1 MEPITT
7 AAAATAVV
15 SYMAQKLKE
24 NKSVGN
30 LFDGITDRI
39 VSWIRPLFLGE
50 NDLPKETMEDLK
62 DNPEEP
68 LNQEAAVNV
77 IAKSLKKMPE
87 AEALLMELYEE
98 IQRRKSNGETVSITN
113 STNVNT
119 GTIKAGGNIIIGN
132 NNTLQS

>member
-98 IQRRKSNGETVSITN
+98 IQRRKSNGET
-113 STNVNT
+113 
-119 GTIKAGGNIIIGN
+119 AAAAIII
-132 NNTLQS
+132 TT

>member
-50 NDLPKETMEDLK
+50 NDQPKETMEDLK